1 MKLIIHRGAH
11 EIGGSC
17 VELRTAK
24 SRILIDFGMPL
35 VSCQKEPFD
44 KKILEDKSIDELREL
59 KVLPDI
65 KGLYKNEEKEI
76 DAIFISHAHLDH
88 YGLLNYVHQDIPI
101 YMSEGVKALMAISDI
116 FIPHKLGRL
125 NTSIIHNRRSVNIG
139 DISITPYL
147 VDHSAFDALAFLIEA
162 EGKRLFYSGDFR
174 GHGRKS
180 ILFKSMIENPPED
193 IDCLLMEGSML
204 GRDKQVYKDE
214 KEVQHRIE
222 EVLRRRNNI
231 TFIFVSS
238 QNIDRLVS
246 IYKACLKTR
255 SIFVIDIYTAFVLDK
270 LRKVSKNIPQF
281 NWKNIRVKFLQAHAN
296 ALTEAGYRDLLFVY
310 NKRKIDIFEINRNKN
325 KILMLGRDNYAF
337 KSILKDIDEV
347 AGATI
352 IYSMWEG
359 YLTEEFRQYCKEKGI
374 SIEQV
379 HTSGHATAEDLK
391 LFSNALK
398 PKVLI
403 PIHTFDA
410 NRYPSLFKN
419 VKILKDGE
427 TLDLG

>member
-1 MKLIIHRGAH
+1 MQLIIHRGAH

-35 VSCQKEPFD
+35 VSCQKKPFD
-44 KKILEDKSIDELREL
+44 TKILKDKSIDELREL

-65 KGLYKNEEKEI
+65 KGLYKNEEKGI
-76 DAIFISHAHLDH
+76 DAILISHFHLDH

-101 YMSEGVKALMAISDI
+101 YMSEGAKALMAISDI

-125 NTSIIHNRRSVNIG
+125 NTNIIHSRRSVNIG
-139 DISITPYL
+139 DISITPHL

-180 ILFKSMIENPPED
+180 ILFKRMIENPPED
-193 IDCLLMEGSML
+193 IDCLLEDSML
-204 GRDKQVYKDE
+204 GRDKQVYKEE
-214 KEVQHRIE
+214 KEVQYKIE

-246 IYKACLKTR
+246 IYKACLKTG

-281 NWKNIRVKFLQAHAN
+281 NWKNIRVKFLQAYAN
-296 ALTEAGYRDLLFVY
+296 ALAEAGYRDLLFVY

-325 KILMLGRDNYAF
+325 KILMLGRDNSAF
-337 KSILKDIDEV
+337 KSILKNIDEV
-347 AGATI
+347 TGATL

-359 YLTEEFRQYCKEKGI
+359 YLTEQFSQYCKEKGI
-374 SIEQV
+374 SIEQI

-427 TLDLG
+427 ALDLS